1 MKDDNIIRV
10 IYSYTYQNRKLLKR
24 YKNCTC
30 IYCGANFHYTKINS
44 WVNDTEE
51 LTAICPK
58 CGIDSVVPTKV
69 KNKVDDY
76 TLTEELRIN
85 VKKLYF

>member
-1 MKDDNIIRV
+1 MKDSNTERV
-10 IYSYTYQNRKLLKR
+10 IYSYVFENRKLLKR
-24 YKNCTC
+24 YKKCTC
-30 IYCGANFHYTKINS
+30 IYCGANYPYTEIKS
-44 WVNDTEE
+44 WVKDKDE

-58 CGIDSVVPTKV
+58 CGIDSVVPTSV

-76 TLTEELRIN
+76 TLTEELREK

>member
-1 MKDDNIIRV
+1 MKDENIPRV
-10 IYSYTYQNRKLLKR
+10 IYSYTFQNRKLLKR

-30 IYCGANFHYTKINS
+30 LYCGASFPYTKVSN

-51 LTAICPK
+51 LTAICPS
-58 CGIDSVVPTKV
+58 CGIDSVVPTRV

-76 TLTEELRIN
+76 TLTEELREK